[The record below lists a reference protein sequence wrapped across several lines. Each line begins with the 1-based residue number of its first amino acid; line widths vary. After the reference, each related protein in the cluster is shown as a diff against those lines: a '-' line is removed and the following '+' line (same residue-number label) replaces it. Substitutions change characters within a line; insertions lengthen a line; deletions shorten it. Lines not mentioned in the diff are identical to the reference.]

1 MSKTLTQLNQ
11 DLAENPYVTFNSDGQ
26 GVSRVF
32 DLTWDFHAKKQNATE
47 IIFGSIDEKY
57 RQNIQSYLYALIE
70 WQKEHS
76 SSGEHDAVRTLTMNR
91 TNLNAIATRWG
102 NSDFSLLSNEREW
115 KKCSKKLEEYGAKDT
130 CRGLSKTINAFS
142 KAELISRYVSKKEWV
157 KWIKNGADGKGQA
170 IALPEAIYASIL
182 KQTIEFVE
190 ICYPYRHQI
199 SDIMVKVYAYQDDM
213 FQVELNTL
221 GLNHVDEM
229 AVNQRKTLM
238 RKIHVKIC
246 RWTEVRKLQKA
257 LPCFKVN
264 RQGHWLGDLLRK
276 CFICVGLFS
285 AARQSELMTMNKDSY
300 SVTPSGV
307 PKVSGFT
314 TKKEHGNKIYTTWN
328 TAPISKMALELAYDA
343 TEATRQYSLNQVEQS
358 FQSGQLTK
366 DQYDNKV
373 QELNSAFIAVD
384 IPLSSSELQTKK
396 SFKLSL
402 FGGLNLKEFNI
413 IATEEDVAQFD
424 LLNPDR
430 AGDLKVGSR
439 LPKLS
444 SHDLRRSFVVFMVQ
458 NRLGNYLT
466 VKYQLKHANVN
477 MSKWYANYSELNRT
491 RDLLMDRYLMGMF
504 DELIHESVVDAF
516 DDIYNESETLSGK
529 EGERISKVK
538 QERLRNGEQV
548 LMTRSELEALIKS
561 GDKSI
566 VRLPTGGYCTNRNC
580 ERLCSLMDIVEAP
593 CEHKVITDKAAKR
606 LSKERDKLIASFK
619 VVNDMGDYTDELI
632 LDAKKVKIQ
641 SIEPT
646 LNAHKIPYEKFNDAI
661 KVYGHENRI

>member
-1 MSKTLTQLNQ
+1 MSKVLMQLNQ
-11 DLAENPYVTFNSDGQ
+11 DLAENPYVTFNSDDQ

-32 DLTWDFHAKKQNATE
+32 DLTWDFNAKKQNTTE
-47 IIFGSIDEKY
+47 INFGYIDDKH
-57 RQNIQSYLYALIE
+57 RQNIQSYLYALVE

-76 SSGEHDAVRTLTMNR
+76 SSGEHCAVGTLLEYR
-91 TNLNAIATRWG
+91 KHLNAIATRWG

-115 KKCSKKLEEYGAKDT
+115 KKCSKKLEGYGAKNT
-130 CRGLSKTINAFS
+130 CNGLARTVNVLN
-142 KAELISRYVSKKEWV
+142 KAELISRYVSQKKSV
-157 KWIKNGADGKGQA
+157 KWIKNGADGEGQA

-190 ICYPYRHQI
+190 IYYPYRHEI
-199 SDIMVKVYAYQDDM
+199 SDVMVKVYAYQDDM
-213 FQVELNTL
+213 LQIELDTL
-221 GLNHVDEM
+221 SLNYIDEM
-229 AVNQRKTLM
+229 TVNQRKAFVT
-238 RKIHVKIC
+238 RVAVKTNH
-246 RWTEVRKLQKA
+246 WAEVRELKKA
-257 LPCFKVN
+257 LPCFKVH
-264 RQGHWLGDLLRK
+264 RQGHWLAALLKK

-285 AARQSELMTMNKDSY
+285 AARLNELMTMNKDSY
-300 SVTPSGV
+300 SVTQSGV

-328 TAPISKMALELAYDA
+328 TAPISKMALGLAYDA
-343 TEATRQYSLNQVEQS
+343 TEATRQYALNLVEQG

-366 DQYDNKV
+366 DQYDNKA
-373 QELNSAFIAVD
+373 QNLNSAFIASD
-384 IPLSSSELQTKK
+384 ILFSSSKLQTTK
-396 SFKLSL
+396 SVRLDL
-402 FGGLNLKEFNI
+402 GLGLNLKEFNI

-430 AGDLKVGSR
+430 AGDLKVGCG

-444 SHDLRRSFVVFMVQ
+444 PHDLRRSFVVFMVQ

-491 RDLLMDRYLMGMF
+491 RDLLMDKDLMGMF

-529 EGERISKVK
+529 EGERISKEK
-538 QERLRNGEQV
+538 KERLRNGEQV
-548 LMTRSELEALIKS
+548 LMTRSELEALVKS

-646 LNAHKIPYEKFNDAI
+646 LKAHKIPYEKFNDEI
-661 KVYGHENRI
+661 KVYGYENRI

>member
-1 MSKTLTQLNQ
+1 MSKILMQLNQ
-11 DLAENPYVTFNSDGQ
+11 DLAENPYVTFNSDDQ

-32 DLTWDFHAKKQNATE
+32 DLTWDFHAKKQNTTE
-47 IIFGSIDEKY
+47 INFGHIDDKH
-57 RQNIQSYLYALIE
+57 RQNIQSYLYALVE

-76 SSGEHDAVRTLTMNR
+76 SSGEHCAVGTLLEHRKSLTV
-91 TNLNAIATRWG
+91 IATRWG

-115 KKCSKKLEEYGAKDT
+115 KKCSKKLEGYGAENT
-130 CRGLSKTINAFS
+130 CNNLARSVNILNKI
-142 KAELISRYVSKKEWV
+142 ELISRYVSQEDSV
-157 KWIKNGADGKGQA
+157 KWIKNGAGDGQA

-190 ICYPYRHQI
+190 TFYPYRHQI

-213 FQVELNTL
+213 LQVELDTL
-221 GLNHVDEM
+221 SLNHIDEM
-229 AVNQRKTLM
+229 TVNQRACFT
-238 RKIHVKIC
+238 RRTNRDIY
-246 RWTEVRKLQKA
+246 RWAAVRELQKA

-264 RQGHWLGDLLRK
+264 RQGHWLVALLKK
-276 CFICVGLFS
+276 CFMCVGLFS
-285 AARQSELMTMNKDSY
+285 AARQNELMTMNKDSY
-300 SVTPSGV
+300 SVTQSGV
-307 PKVSGFT
+307 SKVSGFT

-328 TAPISKMALELAYDA
+328 TAPISKMALGLAYDA
-343 TEATRQYSLNQVEQS
+343 TKATRQYALNKVEQG

-366 DQYDNKV
+366 DKYDFKV
-373 QELNSAFIAVD
+373 QELSSSFIAAD
-384 IPLSSSELQTKK
+384 IPFSSSELQAKK
-396 SFKLSL
+396 NFKLSSIHE
-402 FGGLNLKEFNI
+402 LNLKEFNI

-424 LLNPDR
+424 LLNPSR
-430 AGDLKVGSR
+430 AGDLKVGSG

-444 SHDLRRSFVVFMVQ
+444 PHDLRRSFVVFMVQ

-466 VKYQLKHANVN
+466 VKYQLKHGNVN

-491 RDLLMDRYLMGMF
+491 RDLLMDKELMGMF

-529 EGERISKVK
+529 EGERISKEK
-538 QERLRNGEQV
+538 QECLRHGEQV
-548 LMTRSELEALIKS
+548 LMTRSELEALVKS